1 MTIASCDFKEL
12 IPEFY
17 FFPEFLKN
25 RNEYNL
31 GLRQNK
37 DIVNNVALPSWAFD
51 EYEFVYRMRKCLECD
66 QITRN
71 MHSWIDLIFGVYSK
85 K

>member
-1 MTIASCDFKEL
+1 MICSSDFKEL

-31 GLRQNK
+31 GSRQNK
-37 DIVNNVALPSWAFD
+37 DIVNNVALPDWAQD
-51 EYEFVYRMRKCLECD
+51 EYEFVFRMRKL
-66 QITRN
+66 
-71 MHSWIDLIFGVYSK
+71 L
-85 K
+85 

>member
-1 MTIASCDFKEL
+1 MQCSSDFKEL

-31 GLRQNK
+31 GSRQNK
-37 DIVNNVALPSWAFD
+37 DIVNNVVLPDWAQD
-51 EYEFVYRMRKCLECD
+51 
-66 QITRN
+66 
-71 MHSWIDLIFGVYSK
+71 
-85 K
+85 